1 MHFQIELT
9 LEQREAL
16 GVSIGDIIGLMNP
29 LAAPALAGQPGISPH
44 PFCNNAGI
52 LPRSMEG
59 IYVEAVLARAGAA
72 IGQNDNGLAKLILV
86 EGQASLLGAS
96 AHWNLDPYG
105 PDYAAFVAQRRLG
118 TAYSFDRGVDVSIKH
133 LAPPIRHRDPAHES
147 PWDCN
152 HRMVARHRRNS
163 DTHDRA

>member
-1 MHFQIELT
+1 MHFQVELT

-16 GVSIGDIIGLMNP
+16 GVSIGDTIALMNP
-29 LAAPALAGQPGISPH
+29 LTNTLQDDQPVSPH
-44 PFCNNAGI
+44 PFCHNSGI
-52 LPRSMEG
+52 LPMWLEG
-59 IYVEAVLARAGAA
+59 IYVEAVPARAGAA
-72 IGQNDNGLAKLILV
+72 IGQNDNGLARLILA
-86 EGQASLLGAS
+86 EGQVSLLGAS

-118 TAYSFDRGVDVSIKH
+118 TVYSFDRGVDVSIQG
-133 LAPPIRHRDPAHES
+133 LEVAEIDPAHES

-152 HRMVARHRRNS
+152 HRMGARHRRNS